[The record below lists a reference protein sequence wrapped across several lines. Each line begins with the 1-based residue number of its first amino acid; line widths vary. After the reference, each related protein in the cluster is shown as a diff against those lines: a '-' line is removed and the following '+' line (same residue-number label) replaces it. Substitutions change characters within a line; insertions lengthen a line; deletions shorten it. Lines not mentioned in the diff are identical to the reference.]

1 MTTQPTPPPDSPST
15 GHMPGIHLALLLI
28 GALLI
33 PASLGAL
40 TIKEFRDLDQ
50 PALLMAAGIAPGIV
64 AVLVGAAGLGRGIAA
79 GAPQA
84 IPLPGPVP
92 TTPVH
97 LSGHLDPGLSRW
109 KWLVKWILAIPH
121 VVVLVLLW
129 VAFLVVTIAAGLVI
143 LVTGRYPASWFQFS
157 VGVLR
162 WQWRV
167 SFYAYGVLGT
177 DSYPPFT
184 LARGPYA
191 AQFDIAYP
199 ARLSR
204 WKVLVKSWLL
214 ALPHLLIIAAL
225 SGGSWDT
232 EDAGISL
239 LGLLV
244 LIAGV
249 ILLVTGSYPRGLF
262 DVLIG
267 LNRWIQRTVA
277 YTSLLTDAYPPFRLD
292 QGPDEPTPIP
302 GAPADS

>member
-1 MTTQPTPPPDSPST
+1 
-15 GHMPGIHLALLLI
+15 MPGIHLALLLI

-33 PASLGAL
+33 PPSLGAL
-40 TIKEFRDLDQ
+40 AVKEFRDLDQ
-50 PALLMAAGIAPGIV
+50 SALLIAAGIALGI
-64 AVLVGAAGLGRGIAA
+64 AAILVGAAGLGRGIAV
-79 GAPQA
+79 GAPRA
-84 IPLPGPVP
+84 SGLPGPVP
-92 TTPVH
+92 ATPVH

-121 VVVLVLLW
+121 VVVLALLW

-184 LARGPYA
+184 LARGPYPA
-191 AQFDIAYP
+191 SFDVSYP

-204 WKVLVKSWLL
+204 WRVLVKSWLL
-214 ALPHLLIIAAL
+214 ALPHLLVIAAL

-232 EDAGISL
+232 EDTGISA
-239 LGLLV
+239 LGVLV
-244 LIAGV
+244 LIAGMV
-249 ILLVTGSYPRGLF
+249 LLLTGSYRQGLF
-262 DVLIG
+262 DLLLG

-292 QGPDEPTPIP
+292 QGPGEPVPDS

>member
-1 MTTQPTPPPDSPST
+1 
-15 GHMPGIHLALLLI
+15 MPGIHLALLLI
-28 GALLI
+28 GALLV

-40 TIKEFRDLDQ
+40 AIKEFRDLDQ
-50 PALLMAAGIAPGIV
+50 PALLVAAGTALGIV
-64 AVLVGAAGLGRGIAA
+64 AVLVGAAGLGRGIAV

-84 IPLPGPVP
+84 STLPGPG
-92 TTPVH
+92 TATPVH

-121 VVVLVLLW
+121 VVVLALLW
-129 VAFLVVTIAAGLVI
+129 VAFLVVTISAGLVI

-177 DSYPPFT
+177 DRYPPFT
-184 LARGPYA
+184 LARGPYPA
-191 AQFDIAYP
+191 SFDIGYP

-204 WKVLVKSWLL
+204 WRVLVKSWLL
-214 ALPHLLIIAAL
+214 ALPHLLVIAAL

-232 EDAGISL
+232 EDTGISV
-239 LGLLV
+239 LGVLV
-244 LIAGV
+244 LIAGLV
-249 ILLVTGSYPRGLF
+249 LLVTGTYRQGLF
-262 DVLIG
+262 DLLLG

-277 YTSLLTDAYPPFRLD
+277 YTSLLTDSYPPFRLD
-292 QGPDEPTPIP
+292 QGPGEPVPDS
-302 GAPADS
+302 GARAES